1 MNKQE
6 FKDKQIELYSRE
18 RILHSDTQKVLCDL
32 LNAMTDDEREKLA
45 GTELDV
51 YKEIVSMDAN
61 GLVYVDTDVNEE
73 YDCSLDELS
82 QVQQKEIIDTILFNI
97 WGI

>member
-6 FKDKQIELYSRE
+6 FKAKQIEIFNDEVALANK
-18 RILHSDTQKVLCDL
+18 TQKL
-32 LNAMTDDEREKLA
+32 LVELLESMSDDEREKLA

-51 YKEIVSMDAN
+51 YKEVVSMDAN

-73 YDCSLDELS
+73 FECSLEELS
-82 QVQQKEIIDTILFNI
+82 QVQQKEIIDTILCNI

>member
-1 MNKQE
+1 MKEKE
-6 FKDKQIELYSRE
+6 FKEKQIEIFNDEVALANK
-18 RILHSDTQKVLCDL
+18 TQKL
-32 LNAMTDDEREKLA
+32 LVEMLEHMSENEREKLA

-51 YKEIVSMDAN
+51 YKEVVSIDSN

-73 YDCSLDELS
+73 FDCSLDELS
-82 QVQQKEIIDTILFNI
+82 QIQQKEIIDTIICNI

>member
-1 MNKQE
+1 MKEKE
-6 FKDKQIELYSRE
+6 FKEKQIEIFNDEVALANK
-18 RILHSDTQKVLCDL
+18 TQKL
-32 LNAMTDDEREKLA
+32 LVEMLEHMSENEREKLA

-51 YKEIVSMDAN
+51 YKEIVSIDSN

-73 YDCSLDELS
+73 FDCSLEELS
-82 QVQQKEIIDTILFNI
+82 QVQQKEIIDTILCNI

>member
-1 MNKQE
+1 MKKEE
-6 FKDKQIELYSRE
+6 FKDKQIEIFNDELA
-18 RILHSDTQKVLCDL
+18 LANKTHKVLFELLKSMSDDDL
-32 LNAMTDDEREKLA
+32 GKLA

-51 YKEIVSMDAN
+51 YKEIVTINSD

-73 YDCSLDELS
+73 FDCSLDELS
-82 QVQQKEIIDTILFNI
+82 QIQQKEIIDTVLCNI

>member
-1 MNKQE
+1 MKEKE
-6 FKDKQIELYSRE
+6 FKEKQIEIFNDEVALANK
-18 RILHSDTQKVLCDL
+18 TQKL
-32 LNAMTDDEREKLA
+32 LVEMLEHMSENEREKLA

-51 YKEIVSMDAN
+51 CKEVVSIDSN

-73 YDCSLDELS
+73 FDCSLDELS
-82 QVQQKEIIDTILFNI
+82 QIQQKEIIDTIICNI